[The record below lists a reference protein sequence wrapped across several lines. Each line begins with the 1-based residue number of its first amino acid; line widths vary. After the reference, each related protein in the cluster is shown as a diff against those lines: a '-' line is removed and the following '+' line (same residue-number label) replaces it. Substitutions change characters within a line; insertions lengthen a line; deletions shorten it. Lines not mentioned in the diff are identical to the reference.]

1 MMKKMLIINAGS
13 SSIKWVLFN
22 DNLTIDAKGRIQRI
36 KMKQS
41 ILELSFENKNYEEI
55 KDLPSFL
62 EAVKN
67 LIRLWKEHNVI
78 KDYSEIKSVA
88 FRVVNG
94 GPFLRDTC
102 EVTEKAICYLKDA
115 IDLAPVH
122 NPGVL
127 ETIDAFLK
135 LLPNVKMT
143 MHFDTS
149 FHKTL
154 DKVAYSYPINAEIAK
169 KYNIR
174 KYGFHGLN
182 HHYITE
188 KIQDILHKKTVNLVC
203 MHIGN
208 GASLCAIK
216 DSKSIDTSMGFTP
229 LAGVMMGTRSGDIDP
244 SIIPYIM
251 QHANMSLEQVMYM
264 LNHNSGLLGVS
275 KVSADMRDIE
285 EHLTEEDSKFAYDLY
300 ISRISDYLIKYI
312 NKLGKNIDALVFTA
326 GVVENNSDVR
336 KNIIKKISLLDL
348 EIDDKLNDK
357 NDDYQDYKLISSKK
371 SQIPIY
377 VIRANEEVYIAKEA
391 RNFLSNK

>member
-1 MMKKMLIINAGS
+1 
-13 SSIKWVLFN
+13 
-22 DNLTIDAKGRIQRI
+22 
-36 KMKQS
+36 
-41 ILELSFENKNYEEI
+41 
-55 KDLPSFL
+55 
-62 EAVKN
+62 
-67 LIRLWKEHNVI
+67 
-78 KDYSEIKSVA
+78 
-88 FRVVNG
+88 
-94 GPFLRDTC
+94 
-102 EVTEKAICYLKDA
+102 
-115 IDLAPVH
+115 
-122 NPGVL
+122 
-127 ETIDAFLK
+127 
-135 LLPNVKMT
+135 
-143 MHFDTS
+143 
-149 FHKTL
+149 
-154 DKVAYSYPINAEIAK
+154 
-169 KYNIR
+169 
-174 KYGFHGLN
+174 
-182 HHYITE
+182 
-188 KIQDILHKKTVNLVC
+188 

-229 LAGVMMGTRSGDIDP
+229 LAGVMMGTRSGDIDA

-391 RNFLSNK
+391 RNF